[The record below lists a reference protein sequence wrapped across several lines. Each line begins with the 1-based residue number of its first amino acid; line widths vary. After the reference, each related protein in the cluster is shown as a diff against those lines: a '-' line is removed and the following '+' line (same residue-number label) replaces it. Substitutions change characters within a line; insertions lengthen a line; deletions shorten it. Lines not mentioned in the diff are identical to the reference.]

1 MGNDGPPPKIEG
13 GYSGIG
19 VVEVL
24 WKVCSVVVN
33 FSLKSGVVLHDDLHG
48 SRVPYTDPCPMIYRT
63 YGHP

>member
-48 SRVPYTDPCPMIYRT
+48 SREGRGAGTAMLDAKLAQ
-63 YGHP
+63 

>member
-48 SRVPYTDPCPMIYRT
+48 SREGRGAETAMLDAKLAQ
-63 YGHP
+63 